1 MVKKTRGRK
10 SNNLLDENPTIYEL
24 YNAEK
29 KVAKDI
35 EERFKR
41 Q

>member
-1 MVKKTRGRK
+1 MENIFKWLKKQE
-10 SNNLLDENPTIYEL
+10 DENPTIYEL

-29 KVAKDI
+29 KVAKDV